1 MRLIALLVLGQI
13 TGIAH
18 AADVYRSVTEDGT
31 VVFGDRPFSANV
43 DMVHVAVPAEG
54 GPAVPITAAPARR
67 PVVAGN
73 QPTSADPA
81 SEQMTNAQIAQRI
94 AENCDLAKRQ
104 LAVLES
110 TDDLVRTAADG
121 TMERLTPEEMVE
133 VRETAA
139 AEVAEWCEAPASAAG
154 TP

>member
-13 TGIAH
+13 AGIAH

-43 DMVHVAVPAEG
+43 DMVHVAVPAE
-54 GPAVPITAAPARR
+54 APTRR

-73 QPTSADPA
+73 QPTPADPA
-81 SEQMTNAQIAQRI
+81 SEQMTNAQIAQRV

-139 AEVAEWCEAPASAAG
+139 TEVAEWCEAPASAAG